1 MLVLP
6 NNKGTCSILRLTLS
20 IQLGRASSSPKHK
33 AQGYLPPGTLVA
45 PANLDARKRQKTA
58 CSSFLSSCR
67 KDPGFPTAPGN
78 KRLEKD
84 EDNSTLGHLHVGLHL
99 MGGNGSG
106 IQGKDCRGGGER
118 AANTEKQTSRREGP
132 WEICESRLRR
142 RSQALAG
149 CWSQWCPLCV
159 NIPFKGQPS
168 RKPLPGAPTSAF

>member
-1 MLVLP
+1 MFHPETYFEHPARESKL
-6 NNKGTCSILRLTLS
+6 LT
-20 IQLGRASSSPKHK
+20 K
-33 AQGYLPPGTLVA
+33 AQGTGIPTAWNPVA

-67 KDPGFPTAPGN
+67 KDPGFPTVPGN

-118 AANTEKQTSRREGP
+118 AANTEKQTSRREEARP
-132 WEICESRLRR
+132 W
-142 RSQALAG
+142 LAAG
-149 CWSQWCPLCV
+149 LSGVPCV
-159 NIPFKGQPS
+159 LHPIQ
-168 RKPLPGAPTSAF
+168 RAAF